1 MNGRFLPSRWV
12 TLYKIMRMVPI
23 LMAGSEIVSLS
34 YPFDP
39 CVFAG
44 DWLQGPYIYQLY
56 HSYGFRE
63 GEIAVLFLVGY
74 LSSSTFGTFTGPMA
88 DKYGRRKMARVFGI
102 LYSVVCCMKLVQN
115 FWVLLAGRVIGRYLQ
130 TQEIFLLKMGSAKNL

>member
-1 MNGRFLPSRWV
+1 
-12 TLYKIMRMVPI
+12 
-23 LMAGSEIVSLS
+23 MAGPEIVNLS

-39 CVFAG
+39 HVFAG

-102 LYSVVCCMKLVQN
+102 LYSIVCCMKLVQN
-115 FWVLLAGRVIGRYLQ
+115 FWVLLAGRVIGRYLY
-130 TQEIFLLKMGSAKNL
+130 TQETFMLYKRQCAKNL